1 MKTVKEVV
9 KGLKVFERN
18 KVPLEIKIIGV
29 AMYIQISSIRRTA
42 KILSEIR
49 SVSHNAVHKWVKKF
63 EEKLPISTEKKDR
76 KLIAIDET
84 IVKANKKKYYVFFSC
99 RCRGK

>member
-9 KGLKVFERN
+9 KELKIFERN

-29 AMYIQISSIRRTA
+29 AMYIQMSSIRRTA
-42 KILSEIR
+42 KILSEIH

-63 EEKLPISTEKKDR
+63 EEKLPISTEKKR
-76 KLIAIDET
+76 RNLIAVDET
-84 IVKANKKKYYVFFSC
+84 VVKARRNTTFFQL
-99 RCRGK
+99 